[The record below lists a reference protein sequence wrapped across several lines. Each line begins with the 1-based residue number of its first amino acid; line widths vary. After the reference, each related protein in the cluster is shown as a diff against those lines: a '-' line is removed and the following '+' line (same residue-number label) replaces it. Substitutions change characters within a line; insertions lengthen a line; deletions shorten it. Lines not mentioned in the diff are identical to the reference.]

1 MIEKLDEAEPSRRQW
16 VGFWSMIVQQTQN
29 AFNDKLA
36 QFTLI
41 PLGGAVGFV
50 LLVPLGQGV
59 QFDVPSAAGLMIA
72 LPFILFAPVAGWVSD
87 RFSKRDVMLG
97 AAIAQ
102 VLVLAWI
109 TLAVM
114 MRSLPL
120 ALWGFFALAVQS
132 AFFSPAKIGI
142 NKELVGSRHLGFA
155 AGIQQ
160 MMAMLAILAGQI
172 VAGWWFDQRFRAVG
186 GLPEMAWSA
195 ALGPL
200 LILTVLS
207 VPALALALAIPRVPA
222 QGSPK
227 LSARLA
233 VSHFLHLKNLWSDIP
248 LRRASFGVAFFW
260 GFAAFI
266 NLWSVKL
273 AAVITGGG
281 EGYGTLSSLF
291 MAAAS
296 LGMAVGFGVASFLL
310 RKRIELGWVP
320 AAGLVMSLASVA
332 IVFTDPA
339 SLGALALAIIDPALS
354 VLAFRDAGGWAF
366 LALLGLLAFSAAVFL
381 APLNAWMQDRYP
393 PAKRGE
399 LQSAVNLQDCLAGV
413 IAVVALA
420 LLEYGV
426 RVAGVAA
433 IHGFRFEIV
442 FIGVV
447 CGVMT
452 LFIMRLLPADFI
464 RLVGGI
470 LIRRIYRIRVIH
482 PERFPAAGGA
492 LLLPNHVS
500 FADGFFISAAC
511 PRPLRFVMDEAFLES
526 RAIRIFTRIF
536 HTVTIRRDQPR
547 EAIRITIEAL
557 KSGDVVCLFPEGQI
571 TRTGTLCELR
581 RGFELI
587 AKKAGHPLI
596 PLWCDGAWDTV
607 FSFERGRFLGK
618 LPRRRPGGMLLALGQ
633 EIAPGA
639 ADLGSVRD
647 GLLAC
652 SAAAIGKRFE
662 SSRWKHRIPAGVPA
676 AVEHFRA
683 SDELM
688 RRRVWVNG
696 YQISQ
701 VNALLRRRS
710 LFVLA
715 ADFAELDLP
724 GLFLTFPDL
733 ARARIEI
740 RDVPESGLW
749 VGGSHLRGILETAGN
764 AVVSEF
770 YDFSPRA
777 CEPLCR
783 PGLVHLPCLASG
795 RAVIAM
801 SMPDPPMPADE
812 VQHGNK
818 PGTWGKLLPGWYLRG
833 SRVHGPAAPDA
844 GIELPEAAFLDAE
857 GFLCPGPSEKN

>member
-1 MIEKLDEAEPSRRQW
+1 MI
-16 VGFWSMIVQQTQN
+16 IQQTQN

-41 PLGGAVGFV
+41 PLGGAVGFI
-50 LLVPLGQGV
+50 LLIPLGQGV
-59 QFDVPSAAGLMIA
+59 QIDVPSAAGLMIA

-102 VLVLAWI
+102 VGVLAWI

-114 MRSLPL
+114 MKSLPL

-160 MMAMLAILAGQI
+160 MTAMLAILAGQI
-172 VAGWWFDQRFRAVG
+172 VAGWWFDQRFRESG
-186 GLPEMAWSA
+186 GLPEMAWGA

-200 LILTVLS
+200 LVLS
-207 VPALALALAIPRVPA
+207 ILALPALALALAIPRVPA

-227 LSARLA
+227 LTARLA
-233 VSHFLHLKNLWSDIP
+233 VSHFVHLKNLWSDVA

-281 EGYGTLSSLF
+281 EGFGTLSSLF

-296 LGMAVGFGVASFLL
+296 LGMAAGFGVASFLL
-310 RKRIELGWVP
+310 RRRIELGWVP
-320 AAGLVMSLASVA
+320 AAGVVMTLAAVA

-339 SLGALALAIIDPALS
+339 SLRGLAIAILDPELS
-354 VLAFRDAGGWAF
+354 VLAFRDPGGGAF
-366 LALLGLLAFSAAVFL
+366 LGLLGVLAFSAAVFL

-393 PAKRGE
+393 AAKRGA

-413 IAVVALA
+413 IAVIALA
-420 LLEYGV
+420 LLEYAA
-426 RVAGVAA
+426 RTAGVAT

-452 LFIMRLLPADFI
+452 LFILRLLPADFI

-470 LIRRIYRIRVIH
+470 VIRRIYRIRVLH
-482 PERFPAAGGA
+482 PERLPAAGGA

-511 PRPLRFVMDEAFLES
+511 PRPVRFVMDEAFMAS
-526 RAIRIFTRIF
+526 RAIRVFTRIF

-587 AKKAGHPLI
+587 AKKAGHPLV

-607 FSFERGRFLGK
+607 FSFAGGRFFHK
-618 LPRRRPGGMLLALGQ
+618 RPHRRPGGMLLSLGE
-633 EIAPGA
+633 EIAPEA
-639 ADLGSVRD
+639 ADLTRVRD
-647 GLLAC
+647 GLMAC
-652 SAAAIGKRFE
+652 AAAAIGERFE
-662 SSRWKHRIPAGVPA
+662 SPRWKQRIPAGPPA
-676 AVEHFRA
+676 MVENFRA
-683 SDELM
+683 CDEPA
-688 RRRVWVNG
+688 RRRLWANG

-701 VNALLRRRS
+701 INALRRRQS
-710 LFVLA
+710 FHVLA
-715 ADFAELDLP
+715 ADLADLDLP
-724 GLFLTFPDL
+724 GLFLAFPDL
-733 ARARIEI
+733 DRARMEI
-740 RDVPESGLW
+740 RETPESGVW
-749 VGGSHLRGILETAGN
+749 IGGSHLRGILETAGN
-764 AVVSEF
+764 GGVGEF
-770 YDFSPRA
+770 YDFSQRA
-777 CEPLCR
+777 CEPLLR
-783 PGLVHLPCLASG
+783 PGLLHLPCLAIG
-795 RAVIAM
+795 QVVIAM
-801 SMPDPPMPADE
+801 SMPDPPLPADE
-812 VQHGNK
+812 IQRGNK
-818 PGTWGKLLPGWYLRG
+818 PGTWGRLLPGWYLRG
-833 SRVHGPAAPDA
+833 SRVYGPAAPAA
-844 GIELPEAAFLDAE
+844 GIELPETAFLDAE
-857 GFLCPGPSEKN
+857 GFFCPGPGRKI